1 MKMETTIPAELLN
14 LKARLDQWR
23 ANRKYLRQPLPP
35 DLRQEVIAISRRYP
49 GALLRRVLK
58 IDPWRLSISTV
69 KKPKP
74 SATRKKEQT
83 TFFKIRILP
92 RGLYEGRI
100 KIRGAGAYYSF
111 TRLTHEYG
119 YGSDIELQ
127 MFPHIPS
134 SDDASPLIPPYRF
147 LTGFAGADYGFF
159 VPLGDV
165 PLEEVTL
172 EHDGVKLLAGYRPPS
187 AEPRARAEAR
197 LAAYGFKQGQ
207 YEYKHDAAVIVN
219 CTYALRSIVYDS
231 SDVLVAFRVV
241 RQEIDG
247 SVVILWKMLKRF
259 SPPALAR

>member
-1 MKMETTIPAELLN
+1 MFNRRFLYVTLTSILAILFHLNALAQSVNQSKMIKESDSL
-14 LKARLDQWR
+14 
-23 ANRKYLRQPLPP
+23 RKQ
-35 DLRQEVIAISRRYP
+35 S
-49 GALLRRVLK
+49 
-58 IDPWRLSISTV
+58 S
-69 KKPKP
+69 
-74 SATRKKEQT
+74 KKEKLSLAPTAEDKASFAEFLKQRNT
-83 TFFKIRILP
+83 GLIRILP

-127 MFPHIPS
+127 MFPLIPS
-134 SDDASPLIPPYRF
+134 SDDASPLIPPYIF

-165 PLEEVTL
+165 PLEEVKL

-197 LAAYGFKQGQ
+197 LAGYGFKQGL

-219 CTYALRSIVYDS
+219 CTYALRSIVYDR

>member
-1 MKMETTIPAELLN
+1 MFNRRFLYVTLTSILAILFHLNALAQSVDQSKTIKESDSL
-14 LKARLDQWR
+14 
-23 ANRKYLRQPLPP
+23 RKQ
-35 DLRQEVIAISRRYP
+35 SN
-49 GALLRRVLK
+49 
-58 IDPWRLSISTV
+58 
-69 KKPKP
+69 
-74 SATRKKEQT
+74 KKEKLSLAPTDEDKASFAEFLKQRNT
-83 TFFKIRILP
+83 GLIRILP

-111 TRLTHEYG
+111 ARLTHEYG

-134 SDDASPLIPPYRF
+134 SDDASPPIPLYRF

-197 LAAYGFKQGQ
+197 LAVYGFKQGQ
-207 YEYKHDAAVIVN
+207 YEYKYDAVVIVN